1 MTSIIDKFV
10 LKQSFMMTVFF
21 QDYSL
26 IQDFEADFSKKMIN
40 QPQNTD
46 LADSVT
52 YVNMPI

>member
-21 QDYSL
+21 QDNFL
-26 IQDFEADFSKKMIN
+26 IQDFEADFPKKMIN